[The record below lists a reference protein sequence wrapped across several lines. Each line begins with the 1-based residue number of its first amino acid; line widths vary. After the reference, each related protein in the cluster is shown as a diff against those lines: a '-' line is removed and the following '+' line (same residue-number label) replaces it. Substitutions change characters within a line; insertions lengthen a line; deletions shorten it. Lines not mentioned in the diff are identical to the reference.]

1 MLNKFHSEILNK
13 DQEKL
18 LPVVKSFSRSF
29 YLVGGTAI
37 ALYLGHRESIDFD
50 LFKYGEFNNSSIN
63 TKFKQKAKIDKEIR
77 STFDQLTLVSSNVH
91 FTFLYFPYKI
101 EALEKFREIIKMPTL
116 LTLASMKAFALG
128 GRNKWKDYVDL
139 YFILRDHY
147 KISDIVKEARKN
159 FGSEFNEKLFRS
171 QLVYFKDINY
181 KESVI
186 FKEGFK
192 VGDKEIQKSL
202 IEFSLE
208 K

>member
-50 LFKYGEFNNSSIN
+50 LFKYGEFNNSSIK